1 MKGER
6 IKKIRAEKGMT
17 LKDLAEITG
26 FTPSYISQIER
37 EIRQPSLETLRKI
50 ASSLNVP
57 LLAFMVD
64 FDDSQVIR
72 EKERKKVFIP
82 QVQTEYEFITPTLSD
97 ENIKPNMV
105 GLYVEIDPGKAVSE
119 KLISHS
125 GQESI
130 FVLEGEVEV
139 QLYDQSFKIKKGDSF
154 YLRENVPHNIQNK
167 GQKKAITIHYFSP
180 PIY

>member
-6 IKKIRAEKGMT
+6 IKKIRTERGLT
-17 LKDLAEITG
+17 LKDLAELTG

-50 ASSLNVP
+50 ARQLNVP

-64 FDDSQVIR
+64 FDDSQIIR
-72 EKERKKVFIP
+72 EKDRKKVIMP
-82 QVQTEYEFITPTLSD
+82 QVRTKYEFITPTLSD

-105 GLYVEIDPGKAVSE
+105 GVFAELDPGKKISE
-119 KLISHS
+119 KLITHS

-139 QLYDQSFKIKKGDSF
+139 QLYEGSHTLKKGDSF
-154 YLRENVPHNIQNK
+154 YLRENVPHNIENK
-167 GQKKAITIHYFSP
+167 GSKKAITIHYFSP